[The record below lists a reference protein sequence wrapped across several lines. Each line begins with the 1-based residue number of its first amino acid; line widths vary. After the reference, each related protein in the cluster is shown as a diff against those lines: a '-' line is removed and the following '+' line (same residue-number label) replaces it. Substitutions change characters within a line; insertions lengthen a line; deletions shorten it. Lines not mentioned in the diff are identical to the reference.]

1 MQLQWLRSQLI
12 EGRRQLKAVLEKG
25 DPSNDVEAQ
34 PGSGHSYH

>member
-12 EGRRQLKAVLEKG
+12 EGRRQLEAVLEKG
-25 DPSNDVEAQ
+25 DPSKDVEAQ